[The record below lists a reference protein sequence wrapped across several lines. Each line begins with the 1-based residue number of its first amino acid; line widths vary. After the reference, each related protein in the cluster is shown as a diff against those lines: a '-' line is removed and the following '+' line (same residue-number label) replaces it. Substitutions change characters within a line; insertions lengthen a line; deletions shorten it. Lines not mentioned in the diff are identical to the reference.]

1 MKLETITEG
10 LKQLLEQNNY
20 SPQTIKMYKR
30 EWGKVQSFL
39 IEEYG
44 DTIPRRL
51 SMERGSL
58 SWIRGE

>member
-20 SPQTIKMYKR
+20 SPQTIKMYQR
-30 EWGKVQSFL
+30 EWGKVKSFL

-44 DTIPRRL
+44 DTEFLNGKRYCFP
-51 SMERGSL
+51 
-58 SWIRGE
+58 